1 MTKSPN
7 PELADAAAQAL
18 PACWDLWPVA
28 DAMRLGVVVVGD
40 GSGGLRALTPH
51 VEDDM
56 LRAAVRL
63 RVGRPLAWR
72 RIEARELETLLSLGE
87 RAYQAMDGVSGAAGD
102 AAGNAADGAELSIQ
116 SLSGETS
123 QVVRLLDATLYEALK
138 SGASDL
144 HLETNPQGL
153 TIRYRLDGVMVK
165 VGEVPGRAPAEQ
177 LVSRL
182 KVVAGLDIG
191 ERRLPQDGRFKR
203 RVGAGGDARDVDFR
217 VSIMP
222 SSFGEDAVVRLL
234 DRAKLAEA
242 HTGLTLDRLGFEKGD
257 AAQILKLAT
266 RPYGMLLVT
275 GPTGSGKTTTLY
287 GIVAQTL
294 AEGDKLIT
302 IEDPVEYQLPG
313 VVQIPVN
320 EKKGLTFARGLRSV
334 LRHDPDKIMVGEIRD
349 TETAQIASQAA
360 LTGHLVLTTVHANNA
375 IDVVGRFMHMGLDLY
390 NVMSSLNGV
399 VAQRLMRKLCTRC
412 AQPFEPDPR
421 QRLQAGLVGVDG
433 NFRRA
438 VGCESCRGTG
448 YHGRRA
454 IAEVLVMDDLVRHLI
469 VSRQPLMEVKAQVKA
484 NGTRFLRDAA
494 LACVTRGETTLEE
507 LDRVTQAD

>member
-1 MTKSPN
+1 MTQAPN
-7 PELADAAAQAL
+7 PDLATAAVQAL

-28 DAMRLGVVVVGD
+28 DAMRLGVVVVHEG
-40 GSGGLRALTPH
+40 GSLRALTPN
-51 VEDDM
+51 VEDDL

-63 RVGRPLAWR
+63 RVGRPLAWQ
-72 RIEARELETLLSLGE
+72 RIDPRELETLLSLGE
-87 RAYQAMDGVSGAAGD
+87 RAYQAMDNVSASQDGPAGD
-102 AAGNAADGAELSIQ
+102 TQDGIELSIQ
-116 SLSGETS
+116 SMSDETS
-123 QVVRLLDATLYEALK
+123 QVVRLLDATVYEALK

-144 HLETNPQGL
+144 HLESTIQGL

-165 VGEVPGRAPAEQ
+165 VGEVPGRAAAEQ

-203 RVGAGGDARDVDFR
+203 RVGAGGEARDVDFR

-242 HTGLTLDRLGFEKGD
+242 HSGLTLDRLGFEKED
-257 AAQILKLAT
+257 AGQILKLAT

-294 AEGDKLIT
+294 ADGDKLIT

-320 EKKGLTFARGLRSV
+320 EKKGLTFAKGLRSV

-399 VAQRLMRKLCTRC
+399 VAQRLMRKLCTHC
-412 AQPFEPDPR
+412 AQPFEPDPE
-421 QRLQAGLVGVDG
+421 QRRRAGLAGAAG
-433 NFRRA
+433 FFRRA
-438 VGCESCRGTG
+438 VGCGACRGTG

-454 IAEVLVMDDLVRHLI
+454 IAEVLVMDDRVRHLI
-469 VSRQPLMEVKAQVKA
+469 VSRQPLMEVKAQVRA

-494 LACVTRGETTLEE
+494 LACVSRGETSLEE